1 MDGISSLLTFASLR
15 SAAERAA
22 IWAETHVLVWSTLL
36 QAAFA
41 LAALLLVWLLA
52 ARLSAVA
59 LRPVGQLSPGP
70 LQRAGTALA
79 RIAPWIVLLL
89 LIWFEEIAFAAAR
102 EPIALLRLVESLALA
117 WVVISLSSML
127 LSDRKLAQ
135 LVAIIAWIVAA
146 LNIAGLLGPSA
157 GLLDSMAITVGTLRL
172 SVLLVLKGLLLL
184 CVLIWLAN
192 AVSRLVEQRL
202 EALPNIAPAMQVLA
216 GKLLRITLVTLAVV
230 VALGAVGID
239 LTAFAVFSGAIGVGV
254 GFGLQKVVS
263 NLISGVILLLD
274 RSIKPGD
281 VIEIEGT
288 YGWIT
293 KLIARYASVV
303 TRDGT
308 EFLIPNEDLITQR
321 VVNWSYSSD
330 LVRLRVPVGVA
341 YDTDVRQ
348 AIRLCLDAVSAVPR
362 ALKDPAPTC
371 LLMGFGDSSVNLE
384 LRFWIRDPRNGT
396 RNVRSEVLLNIWDR
410 FQAHGIEIP
419 FPQRE
424 LTIRNPD
431 ALAAAMTRAATG
443 SAGPRAIR
451 PSAP

>member
-1 MDGISSLLTFASLR
+1 
-15 SAAERAA
+15 
-22 IWAETHVLVWSTLL
+22 V
-36 QAAFA
+36 
-41 LAALLLVWLLA
+41 
-52 ARLSAVA
+52 
-59 LRPVGQLSPGP
+59 
-70 LQRAGTALA
+70 
-79 RIAPWIVLLL
+79 
-89 LIWFEEIAFAAAR
+89 R

-293 KLIARYASVV
+293 KLNARYASVV